1 VWKIRTGADWR
12 NLRERHGPWQT
23 LYQRFGR
30 WSADGTWDR
39 LLEHVQVHDDAV
51 GQQDHQTERALGRSR
66 GGLTTK
72 IHLACDGRGLPLSF
86 LITGGNINDRTRLIQ
101 SSKQSA
107 SPAARPGGH
116 AFGRCTSSPTRAI
129 PPTRSAPIYLAAGS
143 LTPSP
148 SQDPQNR
155 P

>member
-1 VWKIRTGADWR
+1 MTRSGSKITRTD
-12 NLRERHGPWQT
+12 
-23 LYQRFGR
+23 
-30 WSADGTWDR
+30 
-39 LLEHVQVHDDAV
+39 
-51 GQQDHQTERALGRSR
+51 RALGRSR
-66 GGLTTK
+66 GGPTTK
-72 IHLACDGRGLPLSF
+72 IHLACDGRDLPLSF

-148 SQDPQNR
+148 GAGTNSPPAATHYRSVVTIASLTLWLNQDPRSR